1 MIINP
6 LNLIKIGIFIIIGLF
21 LLLLFHLIIGF
32 LGIQYFF
39 GTLLAILTT
48 ILCIYLKFPLPL
60 SIGFFFGVIYVLEWH
75 WIFAVF
81 LTLPGLIFLT
91 PSKFKS
97 TFNIKTFRTGYNF
110 NKNSFK
116 NNNKNETFKT
126 NLKNGDI
133 IDGEYKVINDDD
145 KNK

>member
-1 MIINP
+1 MNP
-6 LNLIKIGIFIIIGLF
+6 LHIIKIGIFIIIGLF
-21 LLLLFHLIIGF
+21 LLLLFHLIVGF

-39 GTLLAILTT
+39 GTLIAILITV
-48 ILCIYLKFPLPL
+48 LCIFLKFPLPI

-81 LTLPGLIFLT
+81 LTLPGLIFIT
-91 PSKFKS
+91 PNKFKN

-110 NKNSFK
+110 NTSNFK
-116 NNNKNETFKT
+116 NYKKNKTFKT
-126 NLKNGDI
+126 NVKNGDI
-133 IDGEYKVINDDD
+133 IDGEYKVLNDED